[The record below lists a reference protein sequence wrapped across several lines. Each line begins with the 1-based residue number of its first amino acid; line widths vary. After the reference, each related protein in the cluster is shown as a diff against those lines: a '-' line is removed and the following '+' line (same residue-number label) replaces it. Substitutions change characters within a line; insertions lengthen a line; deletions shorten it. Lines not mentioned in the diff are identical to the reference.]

1 MRNDTSSPKV
11 IFVMGLPGSGKT
23 FLAMHLTKILS
34 ATHISS
40 DRVRKTLQ
48 KNGQY
53 QSKDKEVV
61 YQEMKRLLAKGLQQN
76 ENVIVDTTFYQQK
89 TRNEFEA
96 LAKKYSSK
104 IYWIRTTANEKT
116 IQKRVAK
123 KRPDSEADFQIYQL
137 IQKQFE
143 PIKMEYLE
151 IKTDNDAIE
160 KNIKRVVAYCELDYY
175 IFPKK
180 KISILHEPVLNVM
193 ETHISILLLTKQYVY
208 KLKKPLRFSFLDFS
222 TLEKR
227 KFYCEEE
234 FRLNNRLTHDMY
246 LDVVPV
252 IQEGSDFFIG
262 KSGDHIVDYAVKMK
276 RIKASQQMHLLLEK
290 NKITKKHIEQMV
302 QKLVPF
308 HKNAKVISTPLN
320 TTELKENFNDL
331 RSMQETIKEK
341 LGNDFEE
348 IVEKAIRFSD
358 NFVDK
363 NIAFFKERIQRKM
376 IRDVHGDLHSGNIF
390 IDEEIIIFDCIEF
403 NSKLRELDI
412 LNELAFFCIDLD
424 AYNQTDLAMY
434 FMEKYL
440 VLFPEILISP
450 FDQELFLYYKIYR
463 TNIRAKVLLLKA
475 AQNQDLKKG
484 KNKLDEVIIY
494 LKLMDQYLSDLS
506 DLSEK

>member
-1 MRNDTSSPKV
+1 MRNDRPLSKV

-23 FLAMHLTKILS
+23 FLAIHLTKVLGV
-34 ATHISS
+34 THISS

-53 QSKDKEVV
+53 QAKDKEVV
-61 YQEMKRLLAKGLQQN
+61 YREMKKLLTKGLQQN

-89 TRNEFEA
+89 IRNEFEA
-96 LAKKYSSK
+96 IAKKHPTK

-123 KRPDSEADFQIYQL
+123 KRPDSEADFRIYQL
-137 IQKQFE
+137 IRNQFE
-143 PIKMEYLE
+143 PIKMEHLE
-151 IKTDNDAIE
+151 IKTDKDSIK
-160 KNIKRVVAYCELDYY
+160 KNIKQVLEYCELDYS

-180 KISILHEPVLNVM
+180 KISILHERILNVI
-193 ETHISILLLTKQYVY
+193 ETHISVLLLTKQYVY

-234 FRLNNRLTHDMY
+234 FRLNNRLTYDMY
-246 LDVVPV
+246 LGVVPV

-276 RIKASQQMHLLLEK
+276 RIKASKQMHLLLEK
-290 NKITKKHIEQMV
+290 NKITKKHMEQMV
-302 QKLVPF
+302 HKLVPF

-320 TTELKENFNDL
+320 TTELKESFNDL
-331 RSMQETIKEK
+331 RSMQEIIKEK

-348 IVEKAIRFSD
+348 IVKKAIRFSD
-358 NFVDK
+358 NFIDQ

-390 IDEEIIIFDCIEF
+390 IDQEPIIFDCIEF
-403 NSKLRELDI
+403 NSKFRELDI

-424 AYNQTDLAMY
+424 AYKQGDLALH
-434 FMEKYL
+434 FMEKYQA
-440 VLFPEILISP
+440 LFPEILISP
-450 FDQELFLYYKIYR
+450 FDQALFLYYKIYR
-463 TNIRAKVLLLKA
+463 ANIRAKVLLLKA

-484 KNKLDEVIIY
+484 KKKLNEVIIY
-494 LKLMDQYLSDLS
+494 LKLMDQYLSS
-506 DLSEK
+506 AQ